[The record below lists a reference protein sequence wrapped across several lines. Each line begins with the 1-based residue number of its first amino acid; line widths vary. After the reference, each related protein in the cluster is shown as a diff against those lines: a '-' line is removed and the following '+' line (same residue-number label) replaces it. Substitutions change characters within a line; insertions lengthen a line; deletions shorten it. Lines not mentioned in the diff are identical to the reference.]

1 MHPYSILGEAVKKDT
16 AKDLV
21 ATACVPGLA
30 TTEVRCSALAP
41 DLWWRG

>member
-1 MHPYSILGEAVKKDT
+1 MYPYPILGEEVKKDT

-21 ATACVPGLA
+21 PTACVPDWV
-30 TTEVRCSALAP
+30 TTEVRCPALVP